1 MNLPLM
7 RRRHRSTVDLAAPEA
22 PRESRDTNAIQAKDL
37 RPARSDPTFADMSLL
52 RLFEKF
58 VDPVNAREREAELK
72 KLREE
77 RPDDADPE
85 LVAEGV
91 APPLARKQV
100 EYVCKVCDHRGAEP
114 EFCPDCLA
122 ATMKPVV

>member
-1 MNLPLM
+1 M
-7 RRRHRSTVDLAAPEA
+7 RRRHRSTLDLAAPEG
-22 PRESRDTNAIQAKDL
+22 PRESLDPNSIQTQDL
-37 RPARSDPTFADMSLL
+37 HSARSDPTFADMSLL

-91 APPLARKQV
+91 APPLARKQL
-100 EYVCKVCDHRGAEP
+100 EYVCKVCDRRGAEP

-122 ATMKPVV
+122 ATMKPVG

>member
-1 MNLPLM
+1 M
-7 RRRHRSTVDLAAPEA
+7 RRRHRSTLDLAAPEG
-22 PRESRDTNAIQAKDL
+22 PRRSLDPNLVHAKDL
-37 RPARSDPTFADMSLL
+37 RLAGSDPTFADMSLL

-100 EYVCKVCDHRGAEP
+100 EYECKVCARRGAEP

-122 ATMKPVV
+122 ATMRPLT